1 MKIGFIGAG
10 HVGFSLSKWIN
21 QRCKCVCGIYSSNIE
36 DSFECAKF
44 SISEY
49 YKNLD
54 ELVLNCD
61 TLFLTVNDD
70 SIKDIVEELLK
81 LNVKNKI
88 LIHTSGS
95 LSSSVFKDLK
105 INNDCF
111 SIHPIYAFS
120 DKYESYKHLDDAYF
134 TLEGSNKHIEEL
146 KLLFNN
152 KLIVIDSEKK
162 KKYHL
167 ACSLISNMVCGI
179 VDISEEIFKE
189 IGIENREI
197 YMPLFLNISNNINNM
212 GALNSLTGP
221 IIRNDIETVKG
232 HINNLDNDELYI
244 YKYLGLHLI
253 SMSKKRTNN
262 DYSQMKVLLEEIKNG
277 NSKYI

>member
-21 QRCKCVCGIYSSNIE
+21 LKHNCVKGIYSKNID
-36 DSFECAKF
+36 DSKECANF

-49 YKNLD
+49 YKDLK

-81 LNVKNKI
+81 LNIKDKI

-95 LSSSVFKDLK
+95 LSSSVFKELN
-105 INNDCF
+105 INNDCY

-120 DKYESYKHLDDAYF
+120 DKYESYKHLDDIYF
-134 TLEGSNKHIEEL
+134 TLEGSNNHLDEL
-146 KLLFNN
+146 NKLFNN
-152 KLIVIDSEKK
+152 KIVIIDNDKK

-167 ACSLISNMVCGI
+167 ACSMISNMVCGI
-179 VDISEEIFKE
+179 VDISEELFKE
-189 IGIENREI
+189 IGIEDRNI
-197 YMPLFLNISNNINNM
+197 YMPLFKNISNNILEY
-212 GALNSLTGP
+212 GALSSLTGP
-221 IIRNDIETVKG
+221 IVRNDIETVKG
-232 HINNLDNDELYI
+232 HINNLSGGSLMT

-253 SMSKKRTNN
+253 SMSEKRNNN
-262 DYSQMKVLLEEIKNG
+262 DYSKMKELLEEI
-277 NSKYI
+277 